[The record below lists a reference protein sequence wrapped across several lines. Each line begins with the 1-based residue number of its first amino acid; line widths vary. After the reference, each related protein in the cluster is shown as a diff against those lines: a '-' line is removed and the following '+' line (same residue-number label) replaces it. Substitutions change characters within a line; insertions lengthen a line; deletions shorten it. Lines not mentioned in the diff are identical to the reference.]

1 MSSPGLEQ
9 LRSLQTR
16 LNNLIDAYA
25 ESGPTLHALDE
36 VGARVSFEPLD
47 RHTAEISAALNEMQ
61 AVVLGDKMPY
71 HRAIEVS
78 VPQIPELFANW
89 QD

>member
-1 MSSPGLEQ
+1 MSSTGLEQ

-47 RHTAEISAALNEMQ
+47 RHTAEMQ
-61 AVVLGDKMPY
+61 AIVLGDKMPY

-78 VPQIPELFANW
+78 VPQIPKLFANW